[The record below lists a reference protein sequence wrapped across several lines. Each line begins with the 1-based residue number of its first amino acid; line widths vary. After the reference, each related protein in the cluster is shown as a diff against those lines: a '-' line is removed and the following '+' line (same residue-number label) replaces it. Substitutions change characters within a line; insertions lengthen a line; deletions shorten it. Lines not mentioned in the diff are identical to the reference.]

1 MFDHERANAL
11 MGWSSEIKEGSKV
24 VSSIGP
30 YLTLK
35 SRYFVFKIKGNL
47 FFNSQ
52 KTGFSCSS
60 QNYLLIHFHGAPV
73 QRTDSRKPIR
83 IHE

>member
-1 MFDHERANAL
+1 MSDNEGANGF
-11 MGWSSEIKEGSKV
+11 MGWPSQIKQRSKV

-30 YLTLK
+30 YLSLK
-35 SRYFVFKIKGNL
+35 HQYLVFKFKGSL

-60 QNYLLIHFHGAPV
+60 QNYSLIHFHGAP
-73 QRTDSRKPIR
+73 DAKN
-83 IHE
+83 